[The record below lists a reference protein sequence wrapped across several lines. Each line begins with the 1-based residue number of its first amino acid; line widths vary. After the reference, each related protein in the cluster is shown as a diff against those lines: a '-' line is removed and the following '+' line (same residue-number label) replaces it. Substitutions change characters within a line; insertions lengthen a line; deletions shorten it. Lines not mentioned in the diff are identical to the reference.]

1 MTRHEAGFTLVE
13 VLVVLFAG
21 SLLLVSLSWV
31 LQGSARDFRGAVVKD
46 VFGGSEQQ
54 LQALSSLVEQ
64 ALPSPA
70 GADGVNT
77 AEPTY
82 LVPAPEA
89 LGVVGPVRLA
99 LVVQP
104 SKGGQALI
112 ARFSPTK
119 ETSAQF
125 VPLEAPLL
133 DGVFNL
139 SMQLDEVPDPRL
151 PAPLRVRFARDGEE
165 QNLVFRPRV
174 TADRACQ
181 FDPISLACRQ

>member
-1 MTRHEAGFTLVE
+1 MTKQEAGFTLVE
-13 VLVVLFAG
+13 VLVVLVAG

-31 LQGSARDFRGAVVKD
+31 LQGAARDFRGAVAED
-46 VFGGSEQQ
+46 VLAGSEEQI
-54 LQALSSLVEQ
+54 LALSSLVEQ
-64 ALPSPA
+64 ALPVSE
-70 GADGVNT
+70 GADSAAT

-89 LGVVGPVRLA
+89 LGVVGPVRMA
-99 LVVQP
+99 LVVRP
-104 SKGGQALI
+104 TKDGQALI
-112 ARFSPTK
+112 ARFSPTR

-125 VPLEAPLL
+125 VPLEAPLI
-133 DGVFNL
+133 DGVSKL
-139 SMQLDEVPDPRL
+139 SLHLDEVPNPRL
-151 PAPLRVRFARDGEE
+151 PAPLRIRFARDGEE